1 MTDRGI
7 DAFLGDT
14 EPTEGPSAKKLVG
27 GVGVP
32 GGIAVL
38 FVLLR
43 ILAVSHWNWTTA
55 TSVAGTIDLQSIF
68 QMGMG
73 TLFARPGLTGVAVMV
88 LLPLVV
94 LSLVWPTP
102 GESRWSLAPMLFATV
117 LTAIAVS
124 RVVSSHSWWLPIG
137 VLVLAGGLTA
147 VYRRWSGVLE
157 HRFVVLGKRSLNV
170 AILLAV
176 LGLAATIDTPWL
188 EREQIVVTPTTV
200 EQLFVDGSEAATG
213 RTGTL
218 TGYVLEVQHGF
229 VRVLTDG
236 RDVTI
241 LRTDQVVS
249 REVIEE

>member
-7 DAFLGDT
+7 DALLGDE
-14 EPTEGPSAKKLVG
+14 EPTDGPSAKKLVR

-32 GGIAVL
+32 GGIAIL

-73 TLFARPGLTGVAVMV
+73 TLFARPGLTGAVVMV

-102 GESRWSLAPMLFATV
+102 GESRWALAPMLFATV

-124 RVVSSHSWWLPIG
+124 RVVTSRSWWLPVG
-137 VLVLAGGLTA
+137 VLVIGGGLVA
-147 VYRRWSGVLE
+147 VYRRWSDVLE
-157 HRFVVLGKRSLNV
+157 HRYVVLGKRGLNV

-176 LGLAATIDTPWL
+176 LALAATIDTPWL
-188 EREQIVVTPTTV
+188 EREQIEVTPTAV
-200 EQLFVDGSEAATG
+200 EDVLDSSARDGAADTG
-213 RTGTL
+213 ML
-218 TGYVLEVQHGF
+218 TGYVLQVQQGF
-229 VRVLTDG
+229 VRVLTVD
-236 RDVTI
+236 RDVVI
-241 LRTDQVVS
+241 LRTGQVVS
-249 REVIEE
+249 RQVVAE